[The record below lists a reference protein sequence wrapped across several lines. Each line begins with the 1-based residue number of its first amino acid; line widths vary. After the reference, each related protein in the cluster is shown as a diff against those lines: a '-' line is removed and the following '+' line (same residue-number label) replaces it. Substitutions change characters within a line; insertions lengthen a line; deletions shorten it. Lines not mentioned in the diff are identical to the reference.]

1 MSSKYTFYAWEKS
14 LKSASEK
21 LVLLKLADMAD
32 HNGMVSFELSE
43 LVQDCLVDEFKLA
56 NILTSI
62 VSQGLL
68 EKTQLERRGKRE
80 IHCFKLLLTDTVELQ
95 VYTPDDIAKS
105 APPLITPATQSGAPS
120 WTSRSFG
127 LYKIPATV
135 RDAIWQKFARE
146 NNTNTTNLFR
156 LENQFESWLDHAKQS
171 GELSDYLGTPSRQ
184 SKQTRSAPQKAQ
196 SGSGY
201 LSTHDLNE
209 HQIPEWAQQTL
220 VHAGLP
226 TDLSLFWERFVVYYK
241 SRANEYISKT
251 QLLNKLRY
259 WIVNEKQ
266 SLQNRKQAE
275 ERRQATYQANHAP
288 QKKLSPSEEFREYLR
303 SQGKKPNF

>member
-1 MSSKYTFYAWEKS
+1 MSSKYTFHAWEKP
-14 LKSASEK
+14 LNSANEK

-32 HNGMVSFELSE
+32 HNGMVSFELGD

-56 NILTSI
+56 NLLTSLA
-62 VSQGLL
+62 SQGVL

-95 VYTPDDIAKS
+95 VYTPDKIPKS
-105 APPLITPATQSGAPS
+105 TPLITPATQSSAPS

-127 LYKIPATV
+127 LYKIPAAV
-135 RDAIWQKFARE
+135 QDSIWQKFTRE

-156 LENQFESWLDHAKQS
+156 LENQFETWLDNAKQS
-171 GELSDYLGTPSRQ
+171 GMLSDYLGTPSQ
-184 SKQTRSAPQKAQ
+184 LSKQSLPAQQKAGQ
-196 SGSGY
+196 GAGY
-201 LSTHDLNE
+201 LSTHDLDE

-226 TDLSLFWERFVVYYK
+226 TDLNLFWERFVVYYK

-266 SLQNRKQAE
+266 SLANRKQAE
-275 ERRQATYQANHAP
+275 ERRQATYQNNHMP
-288 QKKLSPSEEFREYLR
+288 QKKLSPSEEFREFLR

>member
-1 MSSKYTFYAWEKS
+1 ME
-14 LKSASEK
+14 SASEK

-43 LVQDCLVDEFKLA
+43 LLRDCLVDEFKLA
-56 NILTSI
+56 NILTSMAN
-62 VSQGLL
+62 QGLL
-68 EKTQLERRGKRE
+68 DKTQLQRKGGRE
-80 IHCFKLLLTDTVELQ
+80 VHSFKLLLTDTVKLQ
-95 VYTPDDIAKS
+95 VYTPDDITKS
-105 APPLITPATQSGAPS
+105 APAVITPATQSNAPS

-127 LYKIPATV
+127 LYKIPAAV

-156 LENQFESWLDHAKQS
+156 LENQFETWLDHAKQS

-184 SKQTRSAPQKAQ
+184 PKQNSSLQQKAQ
-196 SGSGY
+196 PGAGY

-226 TDLSLFWERFVVYYK
+226 TDLNLFWERFVVYYK

-266 SLQNRKQAE
+266 SLENRKQAE
-275 ERRQATYQANHAP
+275 ERRKVTYQSNHAQ